1 MISAALVFSVMLAA
15 QPAPPNAPSDKAPPT
30 EATPVLAAGSVAP
43 PLTVDAWVKGN
54 AVNAFEPGKVYVV
67 EFWATWCGPCV
78 RNIPNLSALQNQYPE
93 LTVISVAA
101 SERPTKKPAE
111 GVVDDGRLA
120 TVQKFVES
128 RGDGMNY
135 RVAFD
140 GDASMGRAW
149 MLAAKQRSIPW
160 ACIVDGKG
168 TIAWMGHPELM
179 DREIARVM
187 KANKPA
193 GDAPAPPKATP

>member
-1 MISAALVFSVMLAA
+1 
-15 QPAPPNAPSDKAPPT
+15 
-30 EATPVLAAGSVAP
+30 
-43 PLTVDAWVKGN
+43 
-54 AVNAFEPGKVYVV
+54 
-67 EFWATWCGPCV
+67 
-78 RNIPNLSALQNQYPE
+78 
-93 LTVISVAA
+93 
-101 SERPTKKPAE
+101 
-111 GVVDDGRLA
+111 
-120 TVQKFVES
+120 
-128 RGDGMNY
+128 
-135 RVAFD
+135 VAFD

-179 DREIARVM
+179 DREIERVL

>member
-30 EATPVLAAGSVAP
+30 EATPVLAAGSPAP
-43 PLTVDAWVKGN
+43 PLTVDAWVKGEP
-54 AVNAFEPGKVYVV
+54 VKAFEPGKVYVV
-67 EFWATWCGPCV
+67 EFWATWCPPCV
-78 RNIPNLSALQNQYPE
+78 KNIPNLNALQKQHPE
-93 LTVISVAA
+93 LTVIGVAA
-101 SERPTKKPAE
+101 SERPKQMPA
-111 GVVDDGRLA
+111 GGGADDGRLA

-179 DREIARVM
+179 DREIERVL
-187 KANKPA
+187 KANK
-193 GDAPAPPKATP
+193 PAPPKATP